1 MYDCQ
6 TDTEEELVI
15 EFCYV
20 VTTLY
25 TAAVRPCAWSQEHE
39 GHAVAMLYVRVLASE
54 FLGVI
59 VVVNSRIQL
68 LMHLILLVGENCA
81 T

>member
-1 MYDCQ
+1 MYHREKLCSVITSDTYMYDCQ

-25 TAAVRPCAWSQEHE
+25 TAAVRPCE
-39 GHAVAMLYVRVLASE
+39 
-54 FLGVI
+54 
-59 VVVNSRIQL
+59 
-68 LMHLILLVGENCA
+68 
-81 T
+81 